1 MYVTYCHTSIKIW
14 NFTPETQLIIAFL
27 LSCIDRMLNYGFK
40 GFKSQQMVWHANLQ
54 SEMVLTIF
62 TMFFFL
68 GGRGGNHIQQ
78 LIILKVIMIET
89 RSLQF

>member
-14 NFTPETQLIIAFL
+14 NLTPETQLSIAFL
-27 LSCIDRMLNYGFK
+27 LSCIDGVLNYGLN
-40 GFKSQQMVWHANLQ
+40 SQQMVLHVNLQ

-62 TMFFFL
+62 AIF
-68 GGRGGNHIQQ
+68 GDNHIQQ

-89 RSLQF
+89 IRLQF